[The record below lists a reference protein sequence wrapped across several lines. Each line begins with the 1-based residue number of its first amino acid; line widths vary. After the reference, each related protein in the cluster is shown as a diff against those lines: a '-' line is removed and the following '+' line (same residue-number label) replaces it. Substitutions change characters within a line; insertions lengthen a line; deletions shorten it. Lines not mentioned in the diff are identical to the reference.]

1 MMEDNSKVNG
11 LTIKCMVMESLL
23 GLMEKVTKVSTLK
36 MKNKAKADSIMEM
49 DRFIKATGL
58 KEDSMEEESL
68 EIKVVK
74 YTKVV
79 MSTDN

>member
-1 MMEDNSKVNG
+1 M
-11 LTIKCMVMESLL
+11 
-23 GLMEKVTKVSTLK
+23 LK
-36 MKNKAKADSIMEM
+36 MKSKAKADSIMEM

-74 YTKVV
+74 YTKDV